1 MLFIDLFLKVL
12 AHNGGALWF
21 HPQPQEV
28 SPTSIPSKSLL
39 GRFRRYEQENRNS
52 FENLK
57 TLRPL

>member
-1 MLFIDLFLKVL
+1 MLFIDLVSKVL

-39 GRFRRYEQENRNS
+39 GRFPVGTNKKTETP
-52 FENLK
+52 LK
-57 TLRPL
+57 I